1 MEGSPELGGDTL
13 RGCRP
18 QGVSPTREVD
28 PDTRGGSQ
36 HARWIPTR
44 EVDPDTQGGS
54 RQGRSDLPPR
64 EVVNH
69 LYQELRPQVFTLLY
83 VSFCA
88 NEWLRLADCVVTRSV
103 TKPGG
108 LGACPHSRKR
118 PHRRHDLISDTDA
131 ISDTAEILDKAP
143 IGKGVRKDKHPPS
156 GCGARDDL
164 HLRKRAYASGCGKQI
179 A

>member
-1 MEGSPELGGDTL
+1 MIYPLSVEGSTKRGGIHRAWRGHPEGPQAP
-13 RGCRP
+13 RG
-18 QGVSPTREVD
+18 V
-28 PDTRGGSQ
+28 PDTRGGSR

-44 EVDPDTQGGS
+44 EG
-54 RQGRSDLPPR
+54 
-64 EVVNH
+64 VNH
-69 LYQELRPQVFTLLY
+69 LHQELRPQVFTLLY

-143 IGKGVRKDKHPPS
+143 IGKGARKDKHPPS

>member
-1 MEGSPELGGDTL
+1 MIYHRNVKRDQMEGSPELGGDTL

-18 QGVSPTREVD
+18 QGL
-28 PDTRGGSQ
+28 
-36 HARWIPTR
+36 ILTR

-143 IGKGVRKDKHPPS
+143 IGKGARKDKHPPPR
-156 GCGARDDL
+156 CGASERV
-164 HLRKRAYASGCGKQI
+164 YASGCGKRI

>member
-1 MEGSPELGGDTL
+1 MEGSTERGGDTP

-69 LYQELRPQVFTLLY
+69 LHQELRPQVFTLLY

-88 NEWLRLADCVVTRSV
+88 NKWLRPADCVVTRSV
-103 TKPGG
+103 TKLGG

-118 PHRRHDLISDTDA
+118 PHRGKMNTKIGIHACDPGRDFCIYPSASDQQRDFC
-131 ISDTAEILDKAP
+131 
-143 IGKGVRKDKHPPS
+143 S
-156 GCGARDDL
+156 G
-164 HLRKRAYASGCGKQI
+164 
-179 A
+179 